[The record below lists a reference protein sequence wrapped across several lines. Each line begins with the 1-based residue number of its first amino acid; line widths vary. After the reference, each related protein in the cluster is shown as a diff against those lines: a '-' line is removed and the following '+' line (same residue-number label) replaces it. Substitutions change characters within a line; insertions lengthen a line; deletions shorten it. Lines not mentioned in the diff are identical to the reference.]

1 MPKSTLKLLETSVP
15 SWSVSSPSQLHRRS
29 LGTSC
34 VLKNLKFIMADDR
47 EGENGKINV
56 VVKTSKNKETIETE
70 ATATILKVI
79 SCNW

>member
-1 MPKSTLKLLETSVP
+1 
-15 SWSVSSPSQLHRRS
+15 
-29 LGTSC
+29 
-34 VLKNLKFIMADDR
+34 MADDR

-70 ATATILKVI
+70 ATATILKVL